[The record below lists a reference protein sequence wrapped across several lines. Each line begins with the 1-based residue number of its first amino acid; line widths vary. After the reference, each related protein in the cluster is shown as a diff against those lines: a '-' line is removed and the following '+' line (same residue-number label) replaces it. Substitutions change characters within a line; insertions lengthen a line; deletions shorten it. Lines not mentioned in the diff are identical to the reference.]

1 MATIENKYTGDG
13 STTKFSITFEYLRET
28 DVKATINKVATTA
41 FTFANA
47 TTLEFNV
54 APPNNQEVRIFRDTA
69 TDELI
74 TEFFPG
80 SAIRAQDLNDN
91 ANQVLFVGQEVKGRS
106 MVTTGDTMTGDLVMD
121 NANIVFEGSTDDA
134 NETTLTVVDPTADR
148 TVTLP
153 DQSGTVPLLAAASNT
168 QITATP
174 EELNTLDGITTTV
187 AELNILDG
195 VTATTSEINTLDGI
209 TASTAELNLLDGV
222 TSTTAE
228 LNILDGVTATASE
241 INTLDGITATTAELN
256 TMDGITATTAEL
268 NKMDGVTASTAELNL
283 LDGVTATTAELN
295 LVDGLT
301 ATTTELN
308 LLDGV
313 TASTAELNLLDGV
326 TATTAELNVTDGIT
340 ATTAELN
347 QLDGN
352 TLRNTGTTWT
362 TNTDFPSATEVEGR
376 INSKIAPLGGFE
388 AITDDESFPETQ
400 PADGVI
406 ISIADAGGLVV
417 DASGQSLT
425 ADTITTDTQV
435 TINGFP
441 PALRSDTVQAG
452 IGLMVVSTGANQIYN
467 YHRVIATDGDV
478 IQLSDDINDFNNRYR
493 PAAASDYTTD
503 NDVGD
508 TYFNTTTNTLR
519 ICSDATGNGT
529 YVDAV
534 VTDAVRTDG
543 GTTGAGKIPVGT
555 EAQRPSDGGTPATLK
570 GYFRFNDDSDK
581 FEGHNG
587 TAWGSIGGGATGTG
601 GDTVFV
607 ENLRTVT
614 QSYTVGNSVI
624 SQAGD
629 ACGAVTV
636 GPLIINSN
644 ATVTVPTNCNLVIL

>member
-28 DVKATINKVATTA
+28 DVKATVNKVATTA

-54 APPNNQEVRIFRDTA
+54 APPNTQEVRIFRDTA

-121 NANIVFEGSTDDA
+121 DANIVFEGSTDDA
-134 NETTLTVVDPTADR
+134 NETTLTVVNPTADR

-174 EELNTLDGITTTV
+174 DELNV
-187 AELNILDG
+187 LDG
-195 VTATTSEINTLDGI
+195 VTAGTVSAG
-209 TASTAELNLLDGV
+209 DGV
-222 TSTTAE
+222 VVDTNKDINGFRNVTLTGELDAGSLDISGNADIDGTTNLDAVDIDGAVDIADDVTFSVAKDIK
-228 LNILDGVTATASE
+228 ILDNNAAALEVSEGTNNYLKFVTTDNGEKIETNEPLDIAGGWQINGTA
-241 INTLDGITATTAELN
+241 LN
-256 TMDGITATTAEL
+256 TTLSAT
-268 NKMDGVTASTAELNL
+268 D
-283 LDGVTATTAELN
+283 
-295 LVDGLT
+295 
-301 ATTTELN
+301 
-308 LLDGV
+308 
-313 TASTAELNLLDGV
+313 
-326 TATTAELNVTDGIT
+326 
-340 ATTAELN
+340 LN
-347 QLDGN
+347 QLDSN
-352 TLRNTGTTWT
+352 TLKTSNTSWT

-376 INSKIAPLGGFE
+376 INSKIQPLGGFE

-400 PADGVI
+400 PDAGVI
-406 ISIADAGGLVV
+406 ISIADAGGLTV
-417 DASGQSLT
+417 DANGQST
-425 ADTITTDTQV
+425 NADTIQNDLQV

-441 PALRSDTVQAG
+441 QALRSATVQAG
-452 IGLMVVSTGANQIYN
+452 IGLMVVSTGASQIYN
-467 YHRVIATDGDV
+467 YHRVIATDEDV

-493 PAAASDYTTD
+493 PAAASDYTAD

-519 ICSDATGNGT
+519 VCSDATGNGT

-534 VTDAVRTDG
+534 VTDAVRTEN
-543 GTTGAGKIPVGT
+543 GTTGAAEIPVGT
-555 EAQRPSDGGTPATLK
+555 DAQRPTDSNAANLK

-587 TAWGSIGGGATGTG
+587 TEWGAIGGGGATGAG
-601 GDTVFV
+601 GDTVFQ
-607 ENLRTVT
+607 ENLRVVT
-614 QSYTVGNSVI
+614 TGYTIGSSLTN
-624 SQAGD
+624 QAAD
-629 ACGAVTV
+629 PSGAVTV
-636 GPLIINSN
+636 GPLIVNSGATIIVPGN
-644 ATVTVPTNCNLVIL
+644 ARLVIL

>member
-28 DVKATINKVATTA
+28 DVKATVNKVATTA

-47 TTLEFNV
+47 TTLEFTT
-54 APPNNQEVRIFRDTA
+54 APPNTEEVRIFRDTA

-121 NANIVFEGSTDDA
+121 DANIVFEGSTDDA

-174 EELNTLDGITTTV
+174 EELNTLDGITSTV

-195 VTATTSEINTLDGI
+195 VTATASEINTLDGI

-256 TMDGITATTAEL
+256 TMDGITASTAEL
-268 NKMDGVTASTAELNL
+268 NTMDGVTASTAEINL
-283 LDGVTATTAELN
+283 LDGVTATT
-295 LVDGLT
+295 
-301 ATTTELN
+301 
-308 LLDGV
+308 
-313 TASTAELNLLDGV
+313 S
-326 TATTAELNVTDGIT
+326 ELNVTDGIT
-340 ATTAELN
+340 ATTSELN

-352 TLRNTGTTWT
+352 TLRNSGTTWT

-417 DASGQSLT
+417 DASGQSTT
-425 ADTITTDTQV
+425 ADTITTNAQV

-441 PALRSDTVQAG
+441 AALQSSTVQAG
-452 IGLMVVSTGANQIYN
+452 IGLMVVSTGASQIYN

-519 ICSDATGNGT
+519 VCSDAAGNGT

-543 GTTGAGKIPVGT
+543 GTTGAAEIPVGT

-570 GYFRFNDDSDK
+570 GYFRFNDDSDE

-587 TAWGSIGGGATGTG
+587 TEWGSIGGGGGATGAG
-601 GDTVFV
+601 DDTVFQ

-614 QSYTVGNSVI
+614 TSYTIGSSLTTNAADPS
-624 SQAGD
+624 
-629 ACGAVTV
+629 GAVTV
-636 GPLIINSN
+636 GPLTVNSG
-644 ATVTVPTNCNLVIL
+644 ATITVPANARLVIL

>member
-28 DVKATINKVATTA
+28 DVKATVNKVATTA

-47 TTLEFNV
+47 TTLEFTT
-54 APPNNQEVRIFRDTA
+54 APPNNEEVRIFRDTA

-106 MVTTGDTMTGDLVMD
+106 MVTTGDTMTGDLVMED
-121 NANIVFEGSTDDA
+121 ADIVFTGSTT
-134 NETTLTVVDPTADR
+134 NNSTNTTLTVVDPTANR

-174 EELNTLDGITTTV
+174 EELNTLDGITSTV

-195 VTATTSEINTLDGI
+195 VTATASEINTLDGI
-209 TASTAELNLLDGV
+209 TSSTAELNLLDGV

-256 TMDGITATTAEL
+256 TMDGITASTAEL
-268 NKMDGVTASTAELNL
+268 NTMDGVTASTAEI
-283 LDGVTATTAELN
+283 
-295 LVDGLT
+295 
-301 ATTTELN
+301 
-308 LLDGV
+308 
-313 TASTAELNLLDGV
+313 NLLDGV

-340 ATTAELN
+340 ASTAELN

-352 TLRNTGTTWT
+352 TLRNSNTTWT

-417 DASGQSLT
+417 DASGQSTT
-425 ADTITTDTQV
+425 ADTITSDTQV
-435 TINGFP
+435 IINGFP
-441 PALRSDTVQAG
+441 AALQSSTVQAG

-493 PAAASDYTTD
+493 PAAASDYTID

-629 ACGAVTV
+629 ECGAVTV